1 MTPREPDAVGDDQ
14 PGGSRR
20 QRFTRAISDFA
31 LKPSVAMENATGND
45 QPAQEGPTTV
55 AELEAAI
62 KRADDKE
69 RLIGLLAAPVA
80 AAIVFLV
87 MSTLV
92 HNDPSPLL
100 GNGLPNPR
108 HVNPNIYTEL
118 GLVTLALALIMLA
131 GAWFR
136 KRLVIGIASA
146 LYGLSFFNLHYWG
159 FGVPYIMIGSWY
171 LVRAYRLSAEAQG
184 GQAGG
189 RTVLGPGRSPDAAQQ
204 ALHAAQR
211 AARPGTQVQA
221 GQGNRS
227 RLNRPRGP
235 GRRRAP
241 GRCPGDCP
249 GSDRSASVPATDRP
263 AGPRPRPPHTPVSR
277 RSRSVHTLVTRK

>member
-171 LVRAYRLSAEAQG
+171 LVRAYRLSQKLKMAKQG
-184 GQAGG
+184 DAPSSGPAGA
-189 RTVLGPGRSPDAAQQ
+189 RMQPNKRFTPPSAPPGR
-204 ALHAAQR
+204 
-211 AARPGTQVQA
+211 
-221 GQGNRS
+221 
-227 RLNRPRGP
+227 
-235 GRRRAP
+235 
-241 GRCPGDCP
+241 
-249 GSDRSASVPATDRP
+249 
-263 AGPRPRPPHTPVSR
+263 GPRSKPAKGTEAG
-277 RSRSVHTLVTRK
+277 